1 MKTPKEFHRRPCKSR
16 TDERESGTIIDLK
29 SPLYRAYSGRGA
41 RHCRAGIFI
50 CRVSAEVWHG
60 EQASQY
66 TLAEQ
71 ARTKASTQAALSAQL
86 RTLDINLFSQWLD
99 AYAHGDQRLQL
110 FYRTRF
116 RPEFAKVFEAWVL
129 TRPQRIRRR
138 PCRPS
143 ICVLIRAPWKPRRR
157 VSAISQTLTTRP
169 ANAPMTLATNMSRP
183 RSFWL

>member
-1 MKTPKEFHRRPCKSR
+1 MV
-16 TDERESGTIIDLK
+16 L
-29 SPLYRAYSGRGA
+29 
-41 RHCRAGIFI
+41 GIAALASSYAAFQ
-50 CRVSAEVWHG
+50 SEVWHG

-129 TRPQRIRRR
+129 TPFRNEFEGALVALPYAFLFERHGNPGDASRQSRRR
-138 PCRPS
+138 
-143 ICVLIRAPWKPRRR
+143 
-157 VSAISQTLTTRP
+157 
-169 ANAPMTLATNMSRP
+169 
-183 RSFWL
+183 